1 MPDLFRIC
9 YYFRHSMTNQKTWVE
24 ISRSA
29 YRHNLNVFRRKIG
42 PSVQLMA
49 ILKSNA
55 YGHGLQEIAS
65 LSQDLVDSY
74 GVDSIEEAIKL
85 RNLGIKQVILVLGYV
100 PPERFS
106 ELAKHDLAFSLY
118 NQETFDLIQSMPN
131 LQFKAHLEIETG
143 LTRQGIEAED
153 IQRFAT
159 QATKIS
165 NLQIT
170 GVMTHFANIE
180 ETKSNG
186 YSQQQIE
193 RFSDAVDQIK
203 KAGLN
208 PDIIHTACSAA
219 AWMEPKSLFN
229 TVRLGLGQYG
239 LWSSADMQSS
249 DDKSVLRPIMTWKTR
264 IAQIKEVK
272 AGTPISYGMTE
283 VVDHDSKVAVLPVG
297 YWDGIDRVAYSS
309 KGHVI
314 IDGTRCKVLGR
325 VCMNMM
331 MVDITDVAAAKVNNE
346 VTLLG
351 NGISAEEIAQQME
364 TINYEVVT
372 RINPLIPRT
381 ITE

>member
-1 MPDLFRIC
+1 
-9 YYFRHSMTNQKTWVE
+9 MTNQKTWVE
-24 ISRSA
+24 ISRHA
-29 YRHNLNVFRRKIG
+29 YQHNLNVFRRKIG
-42 PSVQLMA
+42 PSVQPMA

-65 LSQDLVDSY
+65 LSQELVDSY
-74 GVDSIEEAIKL
+74 GVDSIDEAIKL
-85 RNLGIKQVILVLGYV
+85 RDLGIKQVILVLGYV

-118 NQETFDLIQSMPN
+118 NQEAFDLIQSMPN

-143 LTRQGIEAED
+143 LTRQGIEAKD

-165 NLQIT
+165 NLRIT

-186 YSQQQIE
+186 YSSQQIE
-193 RFSDAVDQIK
+193 RFVDAVDQIK

-208 PDIIHTACSAA
+208 PDTIHTACSAA

-283 VVDHDSKVAVLPVG
+283 VVDRDSKVAVLPVG

-309 KGHVI
+309 KGHVLVA
-314 IDGTRCKVLGR
+314 GTHCKVLGR

-331 MVDITDVAAAKVNNE
+331 MVDITDVATANLNDE

-351 NGISAEEIAQQME
+351 NGISAEDIAQQME